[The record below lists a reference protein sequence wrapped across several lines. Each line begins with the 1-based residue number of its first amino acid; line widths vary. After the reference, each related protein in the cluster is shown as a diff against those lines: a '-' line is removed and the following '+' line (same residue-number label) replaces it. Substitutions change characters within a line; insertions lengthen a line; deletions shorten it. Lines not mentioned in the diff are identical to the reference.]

1 MSQITENTVVCK
13 HTALDLIKSD
23 LIAYGCEPKEVY
35 SNEAMAIV
43 IFDCNGDA
51 VWEVQPE
58 ICKASFEDILALET
72 NYLDGDGM
80 WTRYPG
86 TRYPST
92 EMENIPTI
100 AEWLKGKVSNTE
112 YKAIKNQISYSY

>member
-58 ICKASFEDILALET
+58 ICKSSYEDILALET

-86 TRYPST
+86 TP
-92 EMENIPTI
+92 EIAPFEDMPTI
-100 AEWLKGKVSNTE
+100 AEWLKSKVSNAE
-112 YKAIKNQISYSY
+112 YQAIKTKISYSY